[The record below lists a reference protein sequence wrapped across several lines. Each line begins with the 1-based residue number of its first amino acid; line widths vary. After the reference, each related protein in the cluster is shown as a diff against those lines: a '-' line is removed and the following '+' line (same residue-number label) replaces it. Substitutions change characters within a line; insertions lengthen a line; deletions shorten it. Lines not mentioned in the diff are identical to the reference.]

1 MENSR
6 LDRAKVAFR
15 FVPPHNRISGRMKI
29 GFRAKKP
36 SKLLSLPSGEGV
48 QRRRRWNC
56 EEWWGKRERER
67 TGVEQQQKSQNSI
80 AEKERRENS
89 GGNKHV
95 AAVSTNR
102 SLSTRKRHQVYE
114 IKILAM
120 KSLPKYIQFMV
131 HYNFL

>member
-1 MENSR
+1 MELR
-6 LDRAKVAFR
+6 
-15 FVPPHNRISGRMKI
+15 
-29 GFRAKKP
+29 
-36 SKLLSLPSGEGV
+36 GV
-48 QRRRRWNC
+48 VGQ
-56 EEWWGKRERER
+56 ERERER